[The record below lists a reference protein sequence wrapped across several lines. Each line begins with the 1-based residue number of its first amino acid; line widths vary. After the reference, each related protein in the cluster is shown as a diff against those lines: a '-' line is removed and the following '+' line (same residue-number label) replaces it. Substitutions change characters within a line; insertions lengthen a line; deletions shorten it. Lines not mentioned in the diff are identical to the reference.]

1 MGIEEINIEPL
12 EKVTDNTANPTTE
25 CLYPQCEKCSR
36 YIGIGGVY
44 YCTVPMVVNK
54 QIWLLTASKIRMLER
69 CLAELQTTVFDHIL
83 GEYKVTEYKLK
94 DEPTQNPSVKIT
106 EVEP

>member
-1 MGIEEINIEPL
+1 MGIDEINIEADGFITREADLKPL
-12 EKVTDNTANPTTE
+12 ERVTDNTANPTTE

-36 YIGIGGVY
+36 YIGLGGVY

-54 QIWLLTASKIRMLER
+54 QIWLVTASKIRMLER

-83 GEYKVTEYKLK
+83 GDDS
-94 DEPTQNPSVKIT
+94 DEILDV
-106 EVEP
+106 